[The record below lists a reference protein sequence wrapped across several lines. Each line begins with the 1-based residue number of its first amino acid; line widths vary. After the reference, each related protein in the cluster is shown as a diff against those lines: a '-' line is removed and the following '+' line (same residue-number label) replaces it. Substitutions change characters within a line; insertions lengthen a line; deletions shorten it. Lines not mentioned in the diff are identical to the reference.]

1 MEDKASSSTLLFTTL
16 QLGKR
21 TKAKG
26 TRISSSACSLSQ
38 KAHRLM
44 LSLIS
49 KDFILRLIDYT
60 PAYHYKSK
68 EGKRL
73 GNNTIVAV
81 YSVLRS
87 VIGKAYRDGILPS
100 NPTEEFRVS
109 DYVKGTETE
118 RAYLELEELR
128 RFATVETR
136 HLLEKQAFVFSCI
149 CGLRVSDVRK
159 LTWGDIK
166 KVGDNYKIEIRQK
179 KTRDRL
185 SNPLSPEI
193 LHWLPER
200 SDEALSSDIVFP
212 LVAEQ
217 YVNDKIR
224 EIAKEAG
231 IHKHLSFHSARHTC
245 ATMMLTLGVDLY
257 TVSKLLGHRRVTTTQ
272 IYGNIVGFAFLS
284 HDSGKSE

>member
-1 MEDKASSSTLLFTTL
+1 MSW
-16 QLGKR
+16 
-21 TKAKG
+21 
-26 TRISSSACSLSQ
+26 
-38 KAHRLM
+38 
-44 LSLIS
+44 
-49 KDFILRLIDYT
+49 
-60 PAYHYKSK
+60 
-68 EGKRL
+68 
-73 GNNTIVAV
+73 
-81 YSVLRS
+81 RS
-87 VIGKAYRDGILPS
+87 VPS
-100 NPTEEFRVS
+100 
-109 DYVKGTETE
+109 
-118 RAYLELEELR
+118 
-128 RFATVETR
+128 
-136 HLLEKQAFVFSCI
+136 
-149 CGLRVSDVRK
+149 
-159 LTWGDIK
+159 WGDIK

-200 SDEALSSDIVFP
+200 SDEASSSDIVFP

>member
-1 MEDKASSSTLLFTTL
+1 MARFVKEFYTDRMTFRKIDKNFL
-16 QLGKR
+16 
-21 TKAKG
+21 
-26 TRISSSACSLSQ
+26 
-38 KAHRLM
+38 
-44 LSLIS
+44 
-49 KDFILRLIDYT
+49 KDFILRLIEYT
-60 PAYHYKSK
+60 PAYHYKNK

-128 RFATVETR
+128 RFAAVETR

-166 KVGDNYKIEIRQK
+166 KVGDDYKIEIRQK

-200 SDEALSSDIVFP
+200 SDEASSSDIVFP

-224 EIAKEAG
+224 EIAKEAE

-272 IYGNIVGFAFLS
+272 IYGNIVDKKKREAVDMIPDFMQ
-284 HDSGKSE
+284 

>member
-26 TRISSSACSLSQ
+26 TRISSSAYSLSQ

-49 KDFILRLIDYT
+49 KHFILRLIDYT

-159 LTWGDIK
+159 LT
-166 KVGDNYKIEIRQK
+166 
-179 KTRDRL
+179 
-185 SNPLSPEI
+185 
-193 LHWLPER
+193 
-200 SDEALSSDIVFP
+200 
-212 LVAEQ
+212 
-217 YVNDKIR
+217 
-224 EIAKEAG
+224 
-231 IHKHLSFHSARHTC
+231 
-245 ATMMLTLGVDLY
+245 
-257 TVSKLLGHRRVTTTQ
+257 
-272 IYGNIVGFAFLS
+272 
-284 HDSGKSE
+284 